1 MNSTNQTMVTYFIIR
16 GVSDIPELQAPIFL
30 LVLLIYLFTIGG
42 NMTIVLLVCLDPQLY
57 TPMYFFLCNL
67 SILDMCSTTVTL
79 HRVLMNFISGDNT
92 VSFPACMAQMYS
104 FTFLTADE
112 MFLLTVMSYDRYV
125 AICNPMHYP
134 VIMNSRVCALLAT
147 VSWVLGFVES
157 LPHVIII
164 SSFTCFRTNEIN
176 HFFCDVLP
184 LIKLSCSD
192 TSVMDIFIFICG
204 IIHVM
209 LSLSITLI
217 PYIFIIAT
225 ILRIQSNIGRRK
237 AFYTCSSHF
246 TVVILL
252 YGTIVLQYLR
262 PTSANNLDSKKLF
275 SLLNTAVVPTL
286 NPLIYSLKNKD
297 VKSALRRKLRCQ
309 FHFK

>member
-16 GVSDIPELQAPIFL
+16 GVSDISELQALIFL
-30 LVLLIYLFTIGG
+30 LVLLIYLITIGG

-67 SILDMCSTTVTL
+67 SIIDMCSTTVTL
-79 HRVLMNFISGDNT
+79 HRVLMDFISGDNT
-92 VSFPACMAQMYS
+92 VSFPACMAQMYT

-112 MFLLTVMSYDRYV
+112 LLLLTVMSYDRYV

-134 VIMNSRVCALLAT
+134 IIMNVRVCALLAT
-147 VSWVLGFVES
+147 VCWVLGFVEC
-157 LPHVIII
+157 LPYIIII
-164 SSFTCFRTNEIN
+164 SSFSCFRTNEIN
-176 HFFCDVLP
+176 HFFCDALA

-192 TSVMDIFIFICG
+192 TSPVDIFIFIVG
-204 IIHVM
+204 LIHVM
-209 LSLSITLI
+209 LSFSITFI

-225 ILRIQSNIGRRK
+225 ILRIQSNIGRSK
-237 AFYTCSSHF
+237 AFYTCSSHL

-252 YGTIVLQYLR
+252 YGTLVFQYLT
-262 PTSANNLDSKKLF
+262 PTSANSLDSNKLF
-275 SLLNTAVVPTL
+275 SLLNTAVVPML

-297 VKSALRRKLRCQ
+297 VKSALRRSLKCK
-309 FHFK
+309 FNFK

>member
-1 MNSTNQTMVTYFIIR
+1 MNSANQTMVIYFIIR
-16 GVSDIPELQAPIFL
+16 GVSDIPELQALIFL

-42 NMTIVLLVCLDPQLY
+42 NMTIVLLVCLDHKLN

-92 VSFPACMAQMYS
+92 VSFPACMAQMY
-104 FTFLTADE
+104 TFAFLEADE
-112 MFLLTVMSYDRYV
+112 LFLLTVMSYDRYV
-125 AICNPMHYP
+125 AICNPMHYL
-134 VIMNSRVCALLAT
+134 VIMNCRVCALLAT
-147 VSWVLGFVES
+147 VSWVLGSLES

-164 SSFTCFRTNEIN
+164 SRFSCFRTNEIN
-176 HFFCDVLP
+176 HFFCDVVP
-184 LIKLSCSD
+184 LLKLSCSD
-192 TSVMDIFIFICG
+192 TSAMDIFIFIGG

-209 LSLSITLI
+209 VSFSITLI

-225 ILRIQSNIGRRK
+225 ILRIQSNSGRSK
-237 AFYTCSSHF
+237 AFYTCSSHL

-252 YGTIVLQYLR
+252 YGTIVFQYLT
-262 PTSANNLDSKKLF
+262 PTSANSLDSNKLF

-297 VKSALRRKLRCQ
+297 VKSALRRRLRWQ
-309 FHFK
+309 FSFK